1 MNTIYQKNFKNFML
15 LFNNIRFVPAEEN
28 YDEFCKV
35 NKENEKRRSM
45 GSFFVHLMNNEV
57 IEDTA
62 ILDLIETLK
71 NNMLNLMDEENKKDE
86 VEEFGE
92 NIVILIKGGKDTLE
106 SSSRDEGFDWN
117 DCIEFIE
124 NMTKRKVSN
133 HPSLSN
139 KVVFKFMDLEEEF

>member
-1 MNTIYQKNFKNFML
+1 
-15 LFNNIRFVPAEEN
+15 
-28 YDEFCKV
+28 
-35 NKENEKRRSM
+35 
-45 GSFFVHLMNNEV
+45 
-57 IEDTA
+57 
-62 ILDLIETLK
+62 
-71 NNMLNLMDEENKKDE
+71 MDEENKKDE

-124 NMTKRKVSN
+124 DMTKRKVSN